1 MTRKTITSMAAA
13 LSLAALLSGC
23 GSGDVDATTS
33 ATAELL
39 PLAEDVNV
47 RAGTD
52 PDGEVLLDGTTIQG
66 IMASDHY
73 DTGTSSPYAYA
84 LVLSGEGKKQFRNA
98 TRELAKD
105 QSQITVWAG
114 DQAICSPTI
123 TSMLNTN
130 FVILNV
136 ASVTDDESYQAVLD
150 ALCAPSAE

>member
-1 MTRKTITSMAAA
+1 MKRKIIAYMATAF
-13 LSLAALLSGC
+13 SLTALLSGC
-23 GSGDVDATTS
+23 GNSNVDTTTS
-33 ATAELL
+33 ATAE
-39 PLAEDVNV
+39 DVSV
-47 RAGTD
+47 RVGTD
-52 PDGEVLLDGTTIQG
+52 PEGEALLDGTTIQG

-84 LVLSGEGKKQFRNA
+84 LVLSDEGKKQFRNA
-98 TRELAKD
+98 TRELAKE
-105 QSQITVWAG
+105 QSKITVWAG
-114 DQAICSPTI
+114 DQAVCSPTI

>member
-1 MTRKTITSMAAA
+1 MKRKIIAYMATAF
-13 LSLAALLSGC
+13 SLTALLSGC
-23 GSGDVDATTS
+23 GNSNVDTTTS

-39 PLAEDVNV
+39 PLAEDVSV
-47 RAGTD
+47 RVGTD
-52 PDGEVLLDGTTIQG
+52 PEGEALLDGTTIQG

-84 LVLSGEGKKQFRNA
+84 LVLSDEGKKQFRNA
-98 TRELAKD
+98 TRELAKE
-105 QSQITVWAG
+105 QSKITVWAG
-114 DQAICSPTI
+114 DQAVCSPTI

-150 ALCAPSAE
+150 ALCAPSAD